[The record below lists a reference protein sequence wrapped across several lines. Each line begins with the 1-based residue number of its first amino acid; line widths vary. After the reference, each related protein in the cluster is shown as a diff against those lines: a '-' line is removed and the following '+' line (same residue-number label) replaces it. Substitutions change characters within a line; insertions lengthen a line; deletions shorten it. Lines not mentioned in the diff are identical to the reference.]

1 MEAIP
6 TGERGGPHVL
16 LEDGRR
22 LIVGKRVLMVAD
34 DTGINDSGF
43 WHEVQYASWKADD
56 KKFTLVWTDPAKRAL
71 IGFTESENPKQFM
84 EALTLRV
91 DNTIVATETFTT
103 GNGVNV
109 AATVRRRVD
118 GHLFSSVVASG
129 PISEADEARA
139 FQLEQK
145 LRAELN
151 MDNQNSANWGRAT
164 GLGAVSA

>member
-1 MEAIP
+1 MGEGVLSGLPRAVVDAIP
-6 TGERGGPHVL
+6 ADERGGPHVR

-34 DTGINDSGF
+34 DEGISDAGF
-43 WHEVQYASWKADD
+43 WHEVQYASWRADD
-56 KKFTLVWTDPAKRAL
+56 RKFTLVWTDPAKGSL
-71 IGFTESENPKQFM
+71 VGVTESENPKQFM

-103 GNGVNV
+103 ENGVNV

-118 GHLFSSVVASG
+118 GHLFSSVVVSG
-129 PISEADEARA
+129 PISEKDEARA
-139 FQLEQK
+139 FELERK

-151 MDNQNSANWGRAT
+151 MGD
-164 GLGAVSA
+164 